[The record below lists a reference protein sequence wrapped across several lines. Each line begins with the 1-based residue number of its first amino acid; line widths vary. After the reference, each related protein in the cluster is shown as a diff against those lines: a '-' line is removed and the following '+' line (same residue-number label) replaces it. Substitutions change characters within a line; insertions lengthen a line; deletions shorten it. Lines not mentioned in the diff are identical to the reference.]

1 MLGFIKWFQELRG
14 ALGCAYFMNPIDSKV
29 VFQDVPDDL
38 GLHTVKYTVHCS
50 LPLTNL
56 NQYCLLWDLPLD
68 FPVGNAH
75 K

>member
-38 GLHTVKYTVHCS
+38 GLHTVK
-50 LPLTNL
+50 
-56 NQYCLLWDLPLD
+56 
-68 FPVGNAH
+68 
-75 K
+75 